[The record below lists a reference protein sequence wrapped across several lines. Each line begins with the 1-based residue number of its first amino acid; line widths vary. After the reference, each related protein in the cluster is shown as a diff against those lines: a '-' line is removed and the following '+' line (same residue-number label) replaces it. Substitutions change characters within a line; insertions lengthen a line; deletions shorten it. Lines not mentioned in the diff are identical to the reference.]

1 VEFEKYDKRLAK
13 LGVEKP
19 IAVEAYIMEVSAGE
33 RVHKEQDKESQKKSA
48 VGMLELE
55 KFSKLAVHTEMPHA
69 VEVLAMEKFAVKK
82 RRQDQAKTSSDRTSN
97 RGRQ

>member
-1 VEFEKYDKRLAK
+1 MEFEKYDKRLAK

-48 VGMLELE
+48 VGMLKLE
-55 KFSKLAVHTEMPHA
+55 KSSKQAGAVVINTTFWKKC
-69 VEVLAMEKFAVKK
+69 VERLSRKNKFVSSMRLKV
-82 RRQDQAKTSSDRTSN
+82 QDK
-97 RGRQ
+97 GYEGG